1 MNRKSLT
8 KRFYGL
14 LKETNRQQY
23 KETLVAAY
31 SSKQSTS
38 LKDLTDAK
46 LQSLVDFLS
55 VGSTNTTTLQDVS
68 CNRMRRTIIAI
79 CTSTFGMVKDGKA
92 DMQRIYEYV
101 LHKGYKKKHLND
113 YSASELQNLV
123 SQFQAIQDWTTNKNS
138 SNLKKSEE

>member
-1 MNRKSLT
+1 MTRKSLT

-31 SSKQSTS
+31 SSKQSAS
-38 LKDLTDAK
+38 VKDLTDAE

-101 LHKGYKKKHLND
+101 LHKGCKKKHLND

>member
-1 MNRKSLT
+1 MTRKSLT

-14 LKETNRQQY
+14 LKETNRQKY

-38 LKDLTDAK
+38 LKDLTDAE

-55 VGSTNTTTLQDVS
+55 VGSTNTSTLQDIS

-101 LHKGYKKKHLND
+101 IEKGCKKKHLND
-113 YSASELQNLV
+113 YSASELQDLV
-123 SQFQAIQDWTTNKNS
+123 SQFQAIQDWKTNQNS